1 MYRRAEETA
10 VIPKL
15 FAYYYRFSRAIIGS
29 QERYWCKEGLLKPWE
44 FLIQK
49 EGDRA
54 WLPLEPPSVEVLEG
68 RYQLVVRSQFSQVPI
83 AVTLTYQS
91 DSEGAPQ
98 VQERDRQTNKEGLM
112 VVFPYTHLK
121 AGWWNIACDLQGEDG
136 ESRSYTV
143 AVKALSVDVQ
153 EDELYEEGDE
163 DEGESQERAIDG
175 SPTDTNESTDSE
187 TSPAE
192 ENIEEETEPEDVEE
206 SEEEDNP
213 EEPEEPEAYD
223 SSFFDVPPPP
233 EPPNPFPYLADI
245 DLSSV
250 ELMLDRQMVL
260 ANEDGDVLL
269 NGMLSGDRPE
279 VFPGQVGLKLMVA
292 LYDPQNLELIQQLE
306 HLLILQSLPVPF
318 AYRFPLPE
326 ENTLHFILA
335 EAKIFDS
342 WSVTPESD
350 ETEPTPLTSVQFSIS
365 TGIDRLM
372 EEIAD
377 RRDRE
382 DFSAPAPPIVP
393 FPLTAEHADFPS
405 TPVSKPPVVNLD
417 LFNIAKEQPKEVLE
431 FTQPFQI
438 SASPS
443 IPPQLGEKTPT
454 RKYLQLP
461 SLTGL
466 PAAAPSEDLPRL
478 PEAPKP
484 PKPKQELTLPP
495 VNLTPV
501 VPAAPEPEPER
512 ETPPSPIDEAFQSLH
527 LQDKFAERLNELA
540 KEAEDWVDEEGSVE
554 EGEEP
559 TALAELNTDENES
572 TEDEVLDAEFVE
584 DESPAILEL
593 EPASEPLKLLPPGP
607 DEQRK
612 AQEVVW
618 DGGSEL
624 EETETV
630 SESRSQLQSKLQHF
644 DVPLPTPE
652 VELPK
657 ADWVTGETIAIE
669 IALTGRSP
677 NIHVKYW
684 LLDTQTRILLQ
695 EPSWIVDFIP
705 EGLDDRRAILQLVV
719 PNGTMEVQFEAIAVE
734 VGTQRESHKASFRR
748 LVVPPNLPELTFEE
762 LEE

>member
-1 MYRRAEETA
+1 MH
-10 VIPKL
+10 
-15 FAYYYRFSRAIIGS
+15 G
-29 QERYWCKEGLLKPWE
+29 KEGLLKPWE

-68 RYQLVVRSQFSQVPI
+68 RYQLVVRSQFPQVPI

-91 DSEGAPQ
+91 DSEGTPQ
-98 VQERDRQTNKEGLM
+98 VQARDRQTNKEGLM

-121 AGWWNIACDLQGEDG
+121 AGWWNITCNLQSEDG
-136 ESRSYTV
+136 ESRSYIV
-143 AVKALSVDVQ
+143 ALKALSVDAE
-153 EDELYEEGDE
+153 EDEFDDDGNASEEEKQDSAIG
-163 DEGESQERAIDG
+163 GSAIDG
-175 SPTDTNESTDSE
+175 SAIGGSAIADLE
-187 TSPAE
+187 TSPVE
-192 ENIEEETEPEDVEE
+192 EEIEEEIEPEDLDE

-233 EPPNPFPYLADI
+233 EAPEPFPYLAEV

-250 ELMLDRQMVL
+250 EFALDRQMVL
-260 ANEDGDVLL
+260 AGEDGDVLL

-279 VFPGQVGLKLMVA
+279 VFPGQVGLKLVVS

-306 HLLILQSLPVPF
+306 HLLILQSVPVPF

-342 WSVTPESD
+342 WSVTPEP
-350 ETEPTPLTSVQFSIS
+350 EGEEPQPLTAVQFSIS

-372 EEIAD
+372 EEIAE
-377 RRDRE
+377 RRESE
-382 DFSAPAPPIVP
+382 DVSSPAPPIVP
-393 FPLTAEHADFPS
+393 FPLTAEPAHFPS
-405 TPVSKPPVVNLD
+405 APVSKPPAVNLD
-417 LFNIAKEQPKEVLE
+417 LFNIAKKQPKASLE

-443 IPPQLGEKTPT
+443 IPPQLASAEVTPA

-461 SLTGL
+461 SLNGL
-466 PAAAPSEDLPRL
+466 SAAAPSEDLPRL

-484 PKPKQELTLPP
+484 PEPKQELTLPP

-501 VPAAPEPEPER
+501 APAAPEPEPEP

-540 KEAEDWVDEEGSVE
+540 KEAEAWVDEKLSVE
-554 EGEEP
+554 EGEES
-559 TALAELNTDENES
+559 AELAEQKTDENENA
-572 TEDEVLDAEFVE
+572 EDEVLDAEFVE

-593 EPASEPLKLLPPGP
+593 ETVSEPLKLLPPGE
-607 DEQRK
+607 DEERK

-618 DGGSEL
+618 DGGSRQ
-624 EETETV
+624 EETV
-630 SESRSQLQSKLQHF
+630 PESRSLVPSKLQHF

-652 VELPK
+652 VESLET
-657 ADWVTGETIAIE
+657 DWVAGETIAIE
-669 IALTGRSP
+669 IGLAARSP

-684 LLDTQTRILLQ
+684 LLDTQTRMLLQ
-695 EPSWIVDFIP
+695 EPGWIVDFLP

-748 LVVPPNLPELTFEE
+748 LVIPPNLPELTFEE